1 MKIRLTILVDKLIIW
16 LLSKFFCGV
25 FDMKIIKVILGICL
39 LITLG
44 GCGSKYEI
52 VEITKD
58 NFFDY
63 FELSYVLD
71 VNYNAFGEPVDAH
84 AFDSYTW
91 YKSIFVVRDEYE
103 IDYSKSELAIEY
115 SFQYDYYDYDI
126 DYENSKAILIE
137 KLNDKT
143 YEDLTF
149 DNQLKS
155 IPVFSEDDLS
165 VKTEIRKLTKEHI
178 HNKQISDKEIT
189 VIGIPL
195 AAGYGGSGSSQMI
208 GVSQYLMLPN
218 PDTISLNRVEGSISI
233 KKK

>member
-1 MKIRLTILVDKLIIW
+1 
-16 LLSKFFCGV
+16 
-25 FDMKIIKVILGICL
+25 MKIIKVILGICL

-44 GCGSKYEI
+44 GCGSKYET
-52 VEITKD
+52 VKITKE

-71 VNYNAFGEPVDAH
+71 VHYNAFGEPVDAH
-84 AFDSYTW
+84 DFNSYTW

-103 IDYSKSELAIEY
+103 IDYSESELAIEY

-126 DYENSKAILIE
+126 DYENSEAILIE

-143 YEDLTF
+143 YEGLVPGG
-149 DNQLKS
+149 QLIS
-155 IPVFSEDDLS
+155 FPVFSEDDLS
-165 VKTEIRKLTKEHI
+165 VKTEIRKLTETHI

-195 AAGYGGSGSSQMI
+195 AAGYGGTGNSERI